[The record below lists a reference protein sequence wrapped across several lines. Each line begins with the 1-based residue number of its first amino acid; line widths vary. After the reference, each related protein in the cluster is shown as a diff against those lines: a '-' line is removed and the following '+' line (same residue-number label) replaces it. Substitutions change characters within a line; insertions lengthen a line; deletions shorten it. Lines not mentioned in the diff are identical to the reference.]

1 MKTIY
6 VAGGCF
12 WGVQEYFKRLKGVLA
27 TAAGYANGD
36 TANPTY
42 RDLAAHLA
50 SHAET
55 VKIDYDE
62 KIISTEKIAEHVLR
76 IVDPYSVDRQGG
88 DVGHQYRTGI
98 YFADSA
104 EGEKI
109 KKYLNSVEGSENFA
123 LEVKPLLNFYS
134 AEDYHQD
141 YLAKNPGGYCHVDF
155 SKIRKE
161 ELK

>member
-12 WGVQEYFKRLKGVLA
+12 WGVQEYFRRLKGVLA

-36 TANPTY
+36 TSNPSY
-42 RDLAAHLA
+42 QDLAAHRA
-50 SHAET
+50 THAEA

-62 KIISTEKIAEHVLR
+62 KIISAEKIAEHLLR

-98 YFADSA
+98 YFADPSD
-104 EGEKI
+104 GEKI
-109 KKYLNSVEGSENFA
+109 KKFINSAEGGENFA
-123 LEVKPLLNFYS
+123 LKVEPLSNFYP
-134 AEDYHQD
+134 AEEYHQN
-141 YLAKNPGGYCHVDF
+141 YLVKNPSGYCHVDF
-155 SKIRKE
+155 SKIRKDE
-161 ELK
+161 SK